1 MSMIDGKTDSIDV
14 VVVEIER
21 MTSDVLSYSLA
32 PVDGG
37 DLPPFSA
44 GAHVDVHLPNGLR
57 RRYSLCNS
65 PRENKRYQIAVKR
78 EGLSSG
84 GSAYLHDF
92 VAVGSRLSIGAPRND
107 FPLNLSADSHLL
119 LAGGIGITPM
129 ISMAADLL
137 DLGANFQLEYFV
149 RSREYEA
156 FGALL
161 GREPYAG
168 RVRIHRG
175 MTGSES
181 AEYLEGRLR
190 EQAPGQHLYVCGPQG
205 FIQAVVG
212 ATQHWPADTVH
223 VEAFGASAPA
233 ASKGDQPFNVRLE
246 RSGRLVHVAAD
257 RSMYQALQ
265 ESGVTLDACC
275 LQGICGVCAL
285 KVLEGSPDH
294 RDTYLSEA
302 EQASGVIVMPCVSR
316 SKTPVLV
323 LDL

>member
-1 MSMIDGKTDSIDV
+1 MTLIEGKTDPIDV
-14 VVVEIER
+14 LVVEIER
-21 MTSDVLSYSLA
+21 MASDVLSYHLA
-32 PVDGG
+32 PVQGG

-44 GAHVDVHLPNGLR
+44 GAHVDVYLPNGLR

-78 EGLSSG
+78 EEFSSG
-84 GSAYLHDF
+84 GSAYLHDS
-92 VAVGSRLSIGAPRND
+92 VAVGSSLSIGAPRND

-129 ISMAADLL
+129 VSMAADLL
-137 DLGANFQLEYFV
+137 DRGANFQLEYFV
-149 RSREYEA
+149 RSSEYEP

-161 GREPYAG
+161 GREPYASRL
-168 RVRIHRG
+168 RVHRG
-175 MTGSES
+175 MTGSET
-181 AEYLEGRLR
+181 ADYIQARLR

-205 FIQAVVG
+205 FVQAAVS
-212 ATQHWPADTVH
+212 ATRHWPVDAVH
-223 VEAFGASAPA
+223 VEAFGANAPA
-233 ASKGDQPFNVRLE
+233 AKGDQPFEVRLE

-257 RSMYQALQ
+257 RSMCQALQ
-265 ESGVTLDACC
+265 DSGVTLDTCC
-275 LQGICGVCAL
+275 LQGVCGVCAL

-302 EQASGVIVMPCVSR
+302 ERASGAIVMPCVSR
-316 SKTPVLV
+316 SRTPVLV